1 MHIYFRGDDL
11 QKLRLLSGLV
21 LLTFSGTHFLNHA
34 LGLVSLEVM
43 HQAQA
48 WRTAITRSVPGSLVL
63 LAALLTHAG
72 LALYKTSLRTTW
84 RMPPWEFVQI
94 ASGLLIPFLLLPH
107 IVNTRVAHMVFGV
120 EDSYLYEL
128 KRLWPAS
135 AWQQSTLLLLVWSH
149 GCIGLHHWL
158 RLDERYR
165 RLRPLLG
172 GIVIALPVLALA
184 GFVIGGQTTAEIMS
198 DAEALA
204 ALKARSHWPNEV
216 AGAALEQWRTLAR
229 LAFAGLVLAVL
240 VTPVWRWWRSD
251 RHSGTPRITYVGGPS
266 IAIEPGQTL
275 LEASRAAGV
284 SHASVCGGRARCST
298 CRVRIVHGGES
309 LPLPQGAE
317 AVTLRAI
324 GAPSDVRLACQVRPT
339 ADLTIALVSAPR
351 TPGPVKITFE
361 EVSEAVAAH
370 ARARA
375 AGRLVEKASTE
386 AGVLMAWF
394 HEQLGGQMPT
404 LPTDGTTLGSLRGG
418 RIDYI
423 GEQAVAAA
431 VFTMAHDDV
440 SLFIIPR
447 LILQS
452 DMIRA
457 THHGYRVLGWTDER
471 SYYLAVTPS
480 LLADVES
487 LSGLSLPVV
496 RATTGQAR
504 EGVMQ
509 ETERMADEG

>member
-21 LLTFSGTHFLNHA
+21 LLAFAGTHFLNHA
-34 LGLVSLEVM
+34 LGLVSLEIM

-48 WRTAITRSVPGSLVL
+48 WRTAITRSLPGSLVL

-72 LALYKTSLRTTW
+72 LALYKTAQRTTW
-84 RMPPWEFVQI
+84 RMPPWDFVQI
-94 ASGLLIPFLLLPH
+94 ATGLAIPFLLLPH

-135 AWQQSTLLLLVWSH
+135 AWQQSTLLVLVWSH

-172 GIVIALPVLALA
+172 GIAIALPVLALA

-204 ALKARSHWPNEV
+204 ALKVRSHWPNEV

-229 LAFAGLVLAVL
+229 LAFAGLALAVL
-240 VTPVWRWWRSD
+240 LMPVWRWWRSD
-251 RHSGTPRITYVGGPS
+251 RHPGAPRISYVGGPTV
-266 IAIEPGQTL
+266 AIEPGQTL

-298 CRVRIVHGGES
+298 CRVRIEHGGES
-309 LPLPQGAE
+309 LPPPHGAE

-324 GAPSDVRLACQVRPT
+324 GAPPDVRLACQVRPT
-339 ADLTIALVSAPR
+339 ADLTVALVSAPR
-351 TPGPVKITFE
+351 TPGPVQIAFE
-361 EVSEAVAAH
+361 EVGEAVAAH
-370 ARARA
+370 ARARG
-375 AGRLVEKASTE
+375 AGRLIEKASAE
-386 AGVLMAWF
+386 PGILAAWF

-404 LPTDGTTLGSLRGG
+404 LPPGSTTLGSLQGG

-423 GEQAVAAA
+423 GELAVAAA
-431 VFTMAHDDV
+431 VFSMAGDDV
-440 SLFIIPR
+440 SVFVIPR
-447 LILQS
+447 QVLRA

-457 THHGYRVLGWTDER
+457 THHGYRVFGWTDEH

-480 LLADVES
+480 PLADVES
-487 LSGLSLPVV
+487 LPGLSRPVV
-496 RATTGQAR
+496 RTAAGRTRA
-504 EGVMQ
+504 GVTQ
-509 ETERMADEG
+509 DTERMADES

>member
-21 LLTFSGTHFLNHA
+21 LLTFAGTHFLNHA
-34 LGLVSLEVM
+34 LGLVSLEIM

-48 WRTAITRSVPGSLVL
+48 WRMAITRSVPGSLVL

-72 LALYKTSLRTTW
+72 LALYKTALRTTW
-84 RMPPWEFVQI
+84 RMPPWEFAQI

-135 AWQQSTLLLLVWSH
+135 AWQQSALLLLVWSH

-172 GIVIALPVLALA
+172 GIGIVLPLLALA
-184 GFVIGGQTTAEIMS
+184 GFVIGGQTTADIMS

-204 ALKARSHWPNEV
+204 ALKAHSHWPNEV

-251 RHSGTPRITYVGGPS
+251 RHTGTPRITYVGGPL
-266 IAIEPGQTL
+266 IMIEPGQTL

-298 CRVRIVHGGES
+298 CRVRIEHGGES
-309 LPLPQGAE
+309 LPPPQGAE
-317 AVTLRAI
+317 AVTLQAI
-324 GAPSDVRLACQVRPT
+324 GAPLDVRLACQVRPT
-339 ADLTIALVSAPR
+339 ADLTVALVSAPR

-361 EVSEAVAAH
+361 EVREAVAAH

-375 AGRLVEKASTE
+375 AGRLVDKVSAEPN
-386 AGVLMAWF
+386 VLAAWF
-394 HEQLGGQMPT
+394 QEQLGGQMPN
-404 LPTDGTTLGSLRGG
+404 LPTDSSTLGSLRGG
-418 RIDYI
+418 RIDYL
-423 GEQAVAAA
+423 GEQAIAAA
-431 VFTMAHDDV
+431 VFSMARDDISV
-440 SLFIIPR
+440 FVIPR
-447 LILQS
+447 RILKS

-457 THHGYRVLGWTDER
+457 THHGYRVLGWTDEH

-480 LLADVES
+480 LLVDVES

-496 RATTGQAR
+496 RTPNGRAR

-509 ETERMADEG
+509 DTERMVDEG